1 MNFSMHVVFTTVDEV
16 NSTREIHTHPYY
28 RSSRYMPRQGREC
41 TSKGESKR
49 PHQLFAGLH
58 ERAILPEATGQ
69 CKRLDTRLDSS
80 VLLVFH
86 ALSPLFRS
94 LLTTNAP
101 SF

>member
-49 PHQLFAGLH
+49 PHQFFAGLH
-58 ERAILPEATGQ
+58 ERAILPEATCSGTGR
-69 CKRLDTRLDSS
+69 CKRLD
-80 VLLVFH
+80 
-86 ALSPLFRS
+86 
-94 LLTTNAP
+94 
-101 SF
+101 